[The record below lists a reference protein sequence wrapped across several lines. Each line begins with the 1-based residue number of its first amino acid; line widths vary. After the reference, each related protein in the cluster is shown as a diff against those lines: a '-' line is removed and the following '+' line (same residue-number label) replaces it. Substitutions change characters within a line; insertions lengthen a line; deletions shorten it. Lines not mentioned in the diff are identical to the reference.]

1 NQTIRWEW
9 RILQSLSG
17 PRSNT
22 GIVNFARRFKALL
35 GNVLCHRKLGET
47 RQWLSKRLTI
57 TGLFCFHQRSSHQ
70 LKSAFSHCGESTL
83 TLDFESQVSTSPKL
97 PLSVSRSRGK
107 DYRSK
112 KWRAENYES
121 LHKQHPLKVLSG
133 TSSCLDLRFG
143 EELKSKSINLKG
155 TSRSKSTLVCK
166 SSLTGNA
173 IPSSS
178 KHAVSTFEDQANGSS
193 SMGNRTCESNTRS
206 TVTSQSSQ
214 QRELKCI
221 EVSTQPFGPSGLLS
235 NQRISSRKDCVTR
248 QASRVEINNDKR
260 LSRGYK
266 SSSGKSSVGSSSNI
280 LYDVKSLTSTSI
292 GHKEITPSSR
302 NVARTSYVAKNK
314 VKTSNVSKASTI
326 AIEEGSSNSRRGIKI
341 SILNKEIT
349 PSSRN
354 VARTS
359 YVAKNKVKTSNVSK
373 ASTIAIE
380 EGSSNSRRG
389 IKISILKPAHEEAT
403 KPKVQHQTLQPLRV
417 NARELSMAAIKSKE
431 KLRAVRPNRSA
442 GVGKENAT
450 GRMIINQKCSGKG
463 TSALAMVRG
472 QKGTKQLGQKG
483 GAGLVGSKVKVTD
496 RFEKNKAANVN
507 QRVCLR

>member
-1 NQTIRWEW
+1 MALKKANDHWTFLEEIEAPMWVDLTLEVKISNQDTHDEW
-9 RILQSLSG
+9 FHTSHL
-17 PRSNT
+17 
-22 GIVNFARRFKALL
+22 F
-35 GNVLCHRKLGET
+35 HR
-47 RQWLSKRLTI
+47 
-57 TGLFCFHQRSSHQ
+57 RSSHQ
-70 LKSAFSHCGESTL
+70 LKSAFSRCGESTL
-83 TLDFESQVSTSPKL
+83 TSDFESVSTSPKL
-97 PLSVSRSRGK
+97 PSSVSRSRGK

-155 TSRSKSTLVCK
+155 TTRSKSTLVCK

-178 KHAVSTFEDQANGSS
+178 KPAVSTFEDQANGSS

-221 EVSTQPFGPSGLLS
+221 EVSTQPFDPSGLLS
-235 NQRISSRKDCVTR
+235 NQRISRRKDCVTR
-248 QASRVEINNDKR
+248 QASRVEINHDKR
-260 LSRGYK
+260 LSRGYR
-266 SSSGKSSVGSSSNI
+266 SSSGMSSVGSSSNI

-292 GHKEITPSSR
+292 GHKEITPTSR

-326 AIEEGSSNSRRGIKI
+326 KIEERSSNSRRGVKI
-341 SILNKEIT
+341 S
-349 PSSRN
+349 
-354 VARTS
+354 V
-359 YVAKNKVKTSNVSK
+359 
-373 ASTIAIE
+373 
-380 EGSSNSRRG
+380 
-389 IKISILKPAHEEAT
+389 LKPDHEEAT

-417 NARELSMAAIKSKE
+417 NERELSMAAIKSKE
-431 KLRAVRPNRSA
+431 KLRAIKPNRSVGA
-442 GVGKENAT
+442 GKENAT
-450 GRMIINQKCSGKG
+450 GRMIINQKCIGKG

-472 QKGTKQLGQKG
+472 QKGTKQFGQRG
-483 GAGLVGSKVKVTD
+483 GGGLVGSKVKVTD

>member
-1 NQTIRWEW
+1 MWVDLTLEVKISNQDTHDEW
-9 RILQSLSG
+9 FHTSHL
-17 PRSNT
+17 
-22 GIVNFARRFKALL
+22 
-35 GNVLCHRKLGET
+35 
-47 RQWLSKRLTI
+47 
-57 TGLFCFHQRSSHQ
+57 FHQRSSHQ
-70 LKSAFSHCGESTL
+70 LKSAFSCCGESTL
-83 TLDFESQVSTSPKL
+83 TSDFESVSTSPKL
-97 PLSVSRSRGK
+97 PSSVSRSRGK

-155 TSRSKSTLVCK
+155 TT
-166 SSLTGNA
+166 
-173 IPSSS
+173 
-178 KHAVSTFEDQANGSS
+178 
-193 SMGNRTCESNTRS
+193 RTCESNTRS

-221 EVSTQPFGPSGLLS
+221 EVSTQPFDPSGLLS
-235 NQRISSRKDCVTR
+235 NQRISHRKDCVTR
-248 QASRVEINNDKR
+248 QASRVEINHDKR
-260 LSRGYK
+260 LSRGYR

-292 GHKEITPSSR
+292 GHKEITPTSR

-326 AIEEGSSNSRRGIKI
+326 KIEERSSNSRRGVKI
-341 SILNKEIT
+341 S
-349 PSSRN
+349 
-354 VARTS
+354 V
-359 YVAKNKVKTSNVSK
+359 
-373 ASTIAIE
+373 
-380 EGSSNSRRG
+380 
-389 IKISILKPAHEEAT
+389 LKPDHEEAT

-417 NARELSMAAIKSKE
+417 NERELSMAAIKSKE
-431 KLRAVRPNRSA
+431 KLRAIKPNRSVGA
-442 GVGKENAT
+442 GKENAT
-450 GRMIINQKCSGKG
+450 GRMIINQKCIGKG

-472 QKGTKQLGQKG
+472 QKGTKQFGQRG
-483 GAGLVGSKVKVTD
+483 GGGLVGSKVKVKVTD

>member
-1 NQTIRWEW
+1 MALKKANDHWAFLEEIEAPMWVDLTLEVKINNQHTHDEW
-9 RILQSLSG
+9 FHTSHL
-17 PRSNT
+17 
-22 GIVNFARRFKALL
+22 
-35 GNVLCHRKLGET
+35 
-47 RQWLSKRLTI
+47 
-57 TGLFCFHQRSSHQ
+57 FHQRSSHQ

-341 SILNKEIT
+341 SIL
-349 PSSRN
+349 
-354 VARTS
+354 
-359 YVAKNKVKTSNVSK
+359 
-373 ASTIAIE
+373 
-380 EGSSNSRRG
+380 
-389 IKISILKPAHEEAT
+389 KPAHEEAT

>member
-1 NQTIRWEW
+1 MALKKANDHWTFLEEIEAPMWVDLTLEVKISNQDTHDEW
-9 RILQSLSG
+9 FHTSHL
-17 PRSNT
+17 
-22 GIVNFARRFKALL
+22 
-35 GNVLCHRKLGET
+35 
-47 RQWLSKRLTI
+47 
-57 TGLFCFHQRSSHQ
+57 FHQRSSHQ
-70 LKSAFSHCGESTL
+70 LKSAFSCCGESTL
-83 TLDFESQVSTSPKL
+83 TSDFESVSTSPKL
-97 PLSVSRSRGK
+97 PSSVSRSRGK

-155 TSRSKSTLVCK
+155 TT
-166 SSLTGNA
+166 
-173 IPSSS
+173 
-178 KHAVSTFEDQANGSS
+178 
-193 SMGNRTCESNTRS
+193 RTCESNTRS

-221 EVSTQPFGPSGLLS
+221 EVSTQPFDPSGLLS
-235 NQRISSRKDCVTR
+235 NQRISHRKDCVTR
-248 QASRVEINNDKR
+248 QASRVEINHDKR
-260 LSRGYK
+260 LSRGYR

-292 GHKEITPSSR
+292 GHKEITPTSR

-326 AIEEGSSNSRRGIKI
+326 KIEERSSNSRRGVKI
-341 SILNKEIT
+341 S
-349 PSSRN
+349 
-354 VARTS
+354 V
-359 YVAKNKVKTSNVSK
+359 
-373 ASTIAIE
+373 
-380 EGSSNSRRG
+380 
-389 IKISILKPAHEEAT
+389 LKPDHEEAT

-417 NARELSMAAIKSKE
+417 NERELSMAAIKSKE
-431 KLRAVRPNRSA
+431 KLRAIKPNRSVGA
-442 GVGKENAT
+442 GKENAT
-450 GRMIINQKCSGKG
+450 GRMIINQKCIGKG

-472 QKGTKQLGQKG
+472 QKGTKQFGQRG
-483 GAGLVGSKVKVTD
+483 GGGLVGSKVKVTD

>member
-1 NQTIRWEW
+1 MALKKANDHWTFLEEIEAPMWVDLTLEVKISNQDTHDEW
-9 RILQSLSG
+9 FHTSHL
-17 PRSNT
+17 
-22 GIVNFARRFKALL
+22 
-35 GNVLCHRKLGET
+35 
-47 RQWLSKRLTI
+47 
-57 TGLFCFHQRSSHQ
+57 FHQRSSHQ
-70 LKSAFSHCGESTL
+70 LKSAFSCCGESTL
-83 TLDFESQVSTSPKL
+83 TSDFESVSTSPKL
-97 PLSVSRSRGK
+97 PSSVSRSRGK

-155 TSRSKSTLVCK
+155 TT
-166 SSLTGNA
+166 
-173 IPSSS
+173 
-178 KHAVSTFEDQANGSS
+178 
-193 SMGNRTCESNTRS
+193 RTCESNTRS

-221 EVSTQPFGPSGLLS
+221 EVSTQPFDPSGLLS
-235 NQRISSRKDCVTR
+235 NQRISHRKDCVTR
-248 QASRVEINNDKR
+248 QASRVEINHDKR
-260 LSRGYK
+260 LSRGYR

-292 GHKEITPSSR
+292 GHKEITPTSR

-326 AIEEGSSNSRRGIKI
+326 KIEERSSNSRRGVKI
-341 SILNKEIT
+341 S
-349 PSSRN
+349 
-354 VARTS
+354 V
-359 YVAKNKVKTSNVSK
+359 
-373 ASTIAIE
+373 
-380 EGSSNSRRG
+380 
-389 IKISILKPAHEEAT
+389 LKPDHEEAT

-417 NARELSMAAIKSKE
+417 NERELSMAAIKSKE
-431 KLRAVRPNRSA
+431 KLRAIKPNRSVGA
-442 GVGKENAT
+442 GKENAT
-450 GRMIINQKCSGKG
+450 GRMIINQKCIGKG

-472 QKGTKQLGQKG
+472 QKGTKQFGQRG
-483 GAGLVGSKVKVTD
+483 GGGLVGSKVKVKVTD